1 VLASGPPT
9 VASGPLS
16 ATFPTL
22 AETSSYATGQR
33 NFPEQFL
40 IRLY

>member
-1 VLASGPPT
+1 M

-22 AETSSYATGQR
+22 AETSCYTTGLQV
-33 NFPEQFL
+33 E
-40 IRLY
+40 